1 MAEAITYADLRF
13 VKAPLKKS
21 VSSRLEQDPED
32 YEDGELTYENV
43 QVPPVP
49 AGAPSLASSGPA
61 DTARVKAKQPAKRCM
76 KLSASQVLPCPTST
90 SCLQYLLL
98 GLLLTC
104 LLLGVATIC
113 LGVSYLQLSQQ
124 FQQVTRILAATNSSL
139 RQQLRERITK
149 LGQQEENLQEYR
161 RQLSQSQEML
171 QEEQRVHQVAEQ
183 QLQACQLDREQTKE
197 TLKREEEQRQAL
209 DQRLN
214 SMQNRLKSFSTCST
228 LDSCCPVGWMQHQ
241 KSCFYFSHFQ
251 KTWDESQKY
260 CTSLSSKLAT
270 FHEDTTFSMREFLSN
285 MNIYSYWAKSK
296 AQWISNSQHFGTHH
310 KNPKCPKVQ
319 MWSWPRITE
328 EKCTETLFFIC
339 ERETFRSPD
348 ETDL

>member
-228 LDSCCPVGWMQHQ
+228 LALHPMSVLLPIHTA
-241 KSCFYFSHFQ
+241 KSQAEDQLQTSALIELPAFMVFPHYFYLTETCNLWTCSSSHSASHFLPSLLP
-251 KTWDESQKY
+251 THVGFWDP
-260 CTSLSSKLAT
+260 SLSPLCS
-270 FHEDTTFSMREFLSN
+270 
-285 MNIYSYWAKSK
+285 
-296 AQWISNSQHFGTHH
+296 
-310 KNPKCPKVQ
+310 CPTGALD
-319 MWSWPRITE
+319 W
-328 EKCTETLFFIC
+328 
-339 ERETFRSPD
+339 
-348 ETDL
+348 